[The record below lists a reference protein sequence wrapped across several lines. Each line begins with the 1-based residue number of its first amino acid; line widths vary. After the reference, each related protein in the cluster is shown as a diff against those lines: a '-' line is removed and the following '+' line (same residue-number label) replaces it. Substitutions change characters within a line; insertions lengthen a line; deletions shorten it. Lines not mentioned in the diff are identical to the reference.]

1 MVSSKNVN
9 QAVKMYY
16 FVNVAHYGMA
26 ANLTRSDFEGFKKY
40 FLSNAVQ
47 ETDDAMLW
55 NNSEEEGDVSECEED
70 EGTDCEGGE
79 RDTVR

>member
-1 MVSSKNVN
+1 MWLITAWQQISPEVPLK
-9 QAVKMYY
+9 
-16 FVNVAHYGMA
+16 
-26 ANLTRSDFEGFKKY
+26 DFKKY